1 MAGGNFFAQYT
12 VTFEQDEFIYKQ
24 SDPGNCMFV
33 IKEGQVGLFKSV
45 SGYTDKV
52 GELSKGD
59 FFGELSILE
68 SCPRTASAKALTRCQ
83 VVVIHRSTFV
93 KMLKSNMEIAIRMLQ
108 KLSTRMRES
117 DQKIDKLLDQ
127 LAATENKATLS
138 TQPKFQLPRQRKVTG
153 KLVSVA
159 KNRIFM
165 LDSDRNLI
173 GRYDPVTGIKPEVDL
188 TYEDDTRSVSRRHAV
203 IFRKDNQ
210 FYIQEEIGVL
220 NGTFVNGAR
229 ASSSDEQVLLSDQDM
244 VNIGMLAFK
253 FHLIESVEGDE
264 TQDGATHSHSH

>member
-1 MAGGNFFAQYT
+1 MAGNFFSQYT
-12 VTFEQDEFIYKQ
+12 ITFEQDEIIYRQ
-24 SDPGNCMFV
+24 NDAGNCMFV
-33 IKEGQVGLFKSV
+33 IKDGEIGLFKTAN
-45 SGYTDKV
+45 GYTDKS

-68 SCPRTASAKALTRCQ
+68 SCPRTATAKALSHCQ
-83 VVVIHRSTFV
+83 LVVIHRSTFV

-117 DQKIDKLLDQ
+117 DQKIDKLLGQ
-127 LAATENKATLS
+127 LAAIENKATLA
-138 TQPKFQLPRQRKVTG
+138 TQPKFRVPRQKKIIG
-153 KLVSVA
+153 KMVSVA
-159 KNRIFM
+159 KNRVFM

-203 IFRKDNQ
+203 IFRKGNQ
-210 FYIQEEIGVL
+210 FFIQEEIGVL
-220 NGTFVNGAR
+220 NGTFVNGTR
-229 ASSSDEQVLLSDQDM
+229 ATSSDEQIPLTDQDM

-253 FHLIESVEGDE
+253 FHVMEVDESDE
-264 TQDGATHSHSH
+264 TQDGATR